1 MLFLEPGGDRQT
13 AGAHSLFF
21 FPFVHKNLEE
31 IVDASIMPQ
40 LLEYLQLVSISL
52 TYSGHMCRKWEGFQ
66 LQILFSPPL
75 ITFMPF
81 FSSHTVFFLMRALP
95 AFSPLSSLPHISPS
109 QLCLSPTPTIFHSVE
124 RHGLVQVHSE
134 EKLPCGK

>member
-40 LLEYLQLVSISL
+40 LSEYLQLVSISL
-52 TYSGHMCRKWEGFQ
+52 TYWGHMCRKWEGFQ

-75 ITFMPF
+75 ITFTPF
-81 FSSHTVFFLMRALP
+81 FFLSYSIFSRESSP
-95 AFSPLSSLPHISPS
+95 CIFSPLIPPPHLPI
-109 QLCLSPTPTIFHSVE
+109 LTLSVSNSNYLSF
-124 RHGLVQVHSE
+124 
-134 EKLPCGK
+134 CGKAWARAGAQ